1 MQKSIYPLPEETE
14 QSVLSVHDRILSQK
28 DLQAILPFKR
38 TKIQQL
44 LNSNQLP
51 VLKVGKDYI
60 TTFSILEDWI
70 KEHLGN
76 EIYY

>member
-1 MQKSIYPLPEETE
+1 MQKSIYPLPKETE
-14 QSVLSVHDRILSQK
+14 QSALSVHDRILSQK
-28 DLQAILPFKR
+28 DLQNILPFKR

-60 TTFSILEDWI
+60 TTFSILENWI
-70 KEHLGN
+70 KDHLGN